1 MPRIQME
8 RSGEMEV
15 FARVVAEGGFSAAA
29 RTLDLTPSAVSKL
42 IARLEERLG
51 ARLLVRTTRA
61 LSLTDEGE
69 AYHRA
74 AMRILQ
80 ELNDAD
86 QEASGG
92 AVRGRLRVSAS
103 LPFGTMFVAPAVA
116 TFLAKHPQVV
126 VDLNLTD
133 DVVDLLA
140 ERTDVA
146 IRMGNLPDSGL
157 MARKLGES
165 RRMIS
170 ASPAYLARHG
180 TPEHPRDL
188 ARHDCL
194 TFNFRRPRTTWP
206 FRCDEGIIDQPVT
219 GSLQLNNGETMRQM
233 ALAGV
238 GIARIGLF
246 HVAEMIA
253 AGRLV
258 ALLEEFNPGDM
269 EVVSAVYVGGG
280 ILPHRVR
287 VFIDHLVEEL
297 RDVPLLAPVSAGAG

>member
-1 MPRIQME
+1 MPRILME

-15 FARVVAEGGFSAAA
+15 FVRVVAAGGFSAAA

-51 ARLLVRTTRA
+51 ARLLVRTTRR

-74 AMRILQ
+74 AIRILQ

-103 LPFGTMFVAPAVA
+103 LPFGTMVVAPAVA
-116 TFLAKHPQVV
+116 TFLARHPQIV

-146 IRMGNLPDSGL
+146 IRMGTLPDSSL
-157 MARKLGES
+157 IARRLGQT
-165 RRMIS
+165 RRIIC
-170 ASPAYLARHG
+170 AAPDYLARHG
-180 TPEHPRDL
+180 VPERPQDL

-194 TFNFRRPRTTWP
+194 TFNFRHPRTTWP
-206 FRCDEGIIDQPVT
+206 FRCGGDMIEQPVT

-238 GIARIGLF
+238 GIARIGQF
-246 HVAEMIA
+246 HVAEAIA

-258 ALLEEFNPGDM
+258 ALLEDCNPGDM
-269 EVVSAVYVGGG
+269 EYVSAVYVGGG
-280 ILPHRVR
+280 LLPHRVR

-297 RDVPLLAPVSAGAG
+297 RRAPPLAFDAP